1 MLRKIKQNYIVL
13 ILIFLSVLTI
23 LILQNFGF
31 KSYSRY
37 STDTLHYDKGVVVE
51 ISNED
56 IEYDKELKIHLGSQ
70 DLKIK
75 MSEGIQ
81 KGKII
86 EVTNYLTKTHNV
98 HAKIHMPLII
108 NIDQPDNIEPY
119 YTVYNYDRTFSL
131 FACAAVLAAAIFCIG
146 GGKGLKSIAGLLY
159 SMLLIIEFLLPAV
172 FSGWPPIASSII
184 CAILSTAVTLLLL
197 NGQSGKTF
205 SAILSTMIGMFFALI
220 LFLITSAMI
229 HVDGFS
235 SADAEGL
242 ILIHEETGLQI
253 KDVLFAGVVISSLGA
268 IMDVGMSVVSS
279 LYEIYHHNPT
289 LTAKDIFRSGIEI
302 GKDMIGTMT
311 NTLILAF
318 TGSAFITLLVFLSYQ
333 VQFNQLINSNYL
345 SIEIAQGLCGT
356 FGIILTIPAASAI
369 SAFMLTRNKDD
380 PVVCLSALPAI
391 IHIKINISLQ
401 PYRSFKAP
409 SDLRFSHRLGYGNTY
424 IKLKFIYIKLHLIT
438 SLFVTMFFP
447 SADCQYLSH
456 DRIKIALY
464 SIRHKYVST
473 IENYILICKSF

>member
-253 KDVLFAGVVISSLGA
+253 KDVLFANRTNSS
-268 IMDVGMSVVSS
+268 S
-279 LYEIYHHNPT
+279 
-289 LTAKDIFRSGIEI
+289 
-302 GKDMIGTMT
+302 
-311 NTLILAF
+311 
-318 TGSAFITLLVFLSYQ
+318 
-333 VQFNQLINSNYL
+333 
-345 SIEIAQGLCGT
+345 
-356 FGIILTIPAASAI
+356 
-369 SAFMLTRNKDD
+369 
-380 PVVCLSALPAI
+380 
-391 IHIKINISLQ
+391 
-401 PYRSFKAP
+401 
-409 SDLRFSHRLGYGNTY
+409 
-424 IKLKFIYIKLHLIT
+424 
-438 SLFVTMFFP
+438 
-447 SADCQYLSH
+447 
-456 DRIKIALY
+456 
-464 SIRHKYVST
+464 
-473 IENYILICKSF
+473 

>member
-56 IEYDKELKIHLGSQ
+56 IEYDKELKIYLGSQ

-172 FSGWPPIASSII
+172 FSGWPQYHMCHTVHGSYSS
-184 CAILSTAVTLLLL
+184 
-197 NGQSGKTF
+197 
-205 SAILSTMIGMFFALI
+205 
-220 LFLITSAMI
+220 
-229 HVDGFS
+229 
-235 SADAEGL
+235 
-242 ILIHEETGLQI
+242 
-253 KDVLFAGVVISSLGA
+253 
-268 IMDVGMSVVSS
+268 SVKRTKR
-279 LYEIYHHNPT
+279 EN
-289 LTAKDIFRSGIEI
+289 IFR
-302 GKDMIGTMT
+302 D
-311 NTLILAF
+311 
-318 TGSAFITLLVFLSYQ
+318 
-333 VQFNQLINSNYL
+333 
-345 SIEIAQGLCGT
+345 
-356 FGIILTIPAASAI
+356 
-369 SAFMLTRNKDD
+369 
-380 PVVCLSALPAI
+380 
-391 IHIKINISLQ
+391 
-401 PYRSFKAP
+401 
-409 SDLRFSHRLGYGNTY
+409 
-424 IKLKFIYIKLHLIT
+424 FIYNDWNVFCAY
-438 SLFVTMFFP
+438 SFP
-447 SADCQYLSH
+447 YHICH
-456 DRIKIALY
+456 DPCGRIQFG
-464 SIRHKYVST
+464 RCRRFDFNT
-473 IENYILICKSF
+473 

>member
-1 MLRKIKQNYIVL
+1 
-13 ILIFLSVLTI
+13 
-23 LILQNFGF
+23 
-31 KSYSRY
+31 
-37 STDTLHYDKGVVVE
+37 
-51 ISNED
+51 
-56 IEYDKELKIHLGSQ
+56 
-70 DLKIK
+70 
-75 MSEGIQ
+75 
-81 KGKII
+81 
-86 EVTNYLTKTHNV
+86 
-98 HAKIHMPLII
+98 MPLII

-289 LTAKDIFRSGIEI
+289 LTAKDIFISGIEI

-356 FGIILTIPAASAI
+356 FGIVLTIPAASAI
-369 SAFMLTRNKDD
+369 SAFMLTRKQKMI
-380 PVVCLSALPAI
+380 P
-391 IHIKINISLQ
+391 
-401 PYRSFKAP
+401 
-409 SDLRFSHRLGYGNTY
+409 
-424 IKLKFIYIKLHLIT
+424 
-438 SLFVTMFFP
+438 
-447 SADCQYLSH
+447 
-456 DRIKIALY
+456 
-464 SIRHKYVST
+464 
-473 IENYILICKSF
+473 